1 MAISKM
7 NAEAAVKALNG
18 CKAGE
23 MFDKIKG
30 NQHSMEK
37 HFSKQS
43 AQTGA
48 VGGEPQGYFKRVK
61 QVSFASKADLERTGI
76 KEKTVERALAAVGA
90 DKARDFGKRLGRK
103 GPISVPEKSAASKDD
118 ILGLVSSVLSSAAC
132 KLRRNN
138 TNVETRFLAVSPM
151 PDGFYGRAI
160 DGDGVKSKDGDKSKD
175 CNNAVVVIDAGRAST
190 PQIIT
195 IFPADDTYVN
205 ARPLLT

>member
-1 MAISKM
+1 MAISKT
-7 NAEAAVKALNG
+7 NAEAAVKALNA

-23 MFDKIKG
+23 MFDKIRG

-61 QVSFASKADLERTGI
+61 QVSFASKLDLERTGI
-76 KEKTVERALAAVGA
+76 KEKTVSRALDAVGA
-90 DKARDFGKRLGRK
+90 KKRAEFGKKLGRK
-103 GPISVPEKSAASKDD
+103 GPISVQETSAASKDD
-118 ILGLVSSVLSSAAC
+118 ILGLVSSVLSSADC
-132 KLRRNN
+132 ELRRNN
-138 TNVETRFLAVSPM
+138 VNVETRFLAVSPM

-160 DGDGVKSKDGDKSKD
+160 DGDGDKSYD
-175 CNNAVVVIDAGRAST
+175 CDNAVVVIDAATASS

-205 ARPLLT
+205 ARPLLS